1 MSRPKEIQFC
11 FCESRLLAGHS
22 NTVPVPHRCLS
33 YVAATSNFGHSF
45 YFEQQNIR
53 PFSIKKNKSKICNF
67 ENVFVQIASIAKPVS
82 RDPTPSTTIHWPI
95 NAPTKKQNSP
105 INIPY
110 HFNEPVATLSCPNS
124 TGRPQIPGRCPPNFR
139 PPAPACSTT
148 TSVFAVALPIIRFV
162 VRTLEAY
169 KTPHPRISPGLSI
182 HISAIPSIPGLLTV
196 ANYI

>member
-1 MSRPKEIQFC
+1 MVWF
-11 FCESRLLAGHS
+11 RLL
-22 NTVPVPHRCLS
+22 PL
-33 YVAATSNFGHSF
+33 
-45 YFEQQNIR
+45 QN
-53 PFSIKKNKSKICNF
+53 PCH
-67 ENVFVQIASIAKPVS
+67 VTTLH
-82 RDPTPSTTIHWPI
+82 PTPIHWPI

-105 INIPY
+105 INIPH
-110 HFNEPVATLSCPNS
+110 HFKQPVATLSCPNS

-139 PPAPACSTT
+139 PPAPVCSTT
-148 TSVFAVALPIIRFV
+148 TSVFAVALPIIPFV